1 MNNIHNINSKS
12 DRNNLSQR
20 IMEALKP
27 FLYVKTVKKQETLL
41 MEGDVCKNI
50 YFVQSG
56 AVKQYYLSDGKEF
69 IQNFFFEGN
78 MASAFDSF
86 FTQTTAESYLEAI
99 EGTELMVLSFHNFQA
114 ICSAKPEFSTQLNI
128 CMSRMNSN
136 RVNLLLMSDGM
147 MRYKK
152 FLENEPQ
159 VSQRVPQYMVASYL
173 GMTPETLSR
182 IRKRMSIKKAA

>member
-1 MNNIHNINSKS
+1 MNNIHNINATS
-12 DRNNLSQR
+12 DKNTLSER

-27 FLYVKTVKKQETLL
+27 FLFVKTVKKQETLL

-50 YFVQSG
+50 YFIQSG
-56 AVKQYYLSDGKEF
+56 AIKQYYLSDGKEF

-86 FTQTTAESYLEAI
+86 LTQTTAESYLEAL
-99 EGTELMVLSFHNFQA
+99 EGTELLVLSYHNFKA
-114 ICSAKPEFSTQLNI
+114 ICTAKPEFSAQLNI

-152 FLENEPQ
+152 FLKNEPQ
-159 VSQRVPQYMVASYL
+159 IMQRVPQYMVASYL

>member
-1 MNNIHNINSKS
+1 MNNTFKINEPFN
-12 DRNNLSQR
+12 RNNFSQR
-20 IMEALKP
+20 IIETLTP
-27 FLYVKTVKKQETLL
+27 FLYVKKIKKQETLL

-50 YFVQSG
+50 YFVQKG

-78 MASAFDSF
+78 MAAAFDSF
-86 FTQTTAESYLEAI
+86 LTQTSAESYLEAI
-99 EGTELMVLSFHNFQA
+99 EGTEMLVLSYHNFKA
-114 ICSAKPEFSTQLNI
+114 ICNAKPEFSAQLNI
-128 CMSRMNSN
+128 CISRMNSN

-152 FLENEPQ
+152 FLENESQ
-159 VSQRVPQYMVASYL
+159 VMQRVPQYMVASYL

-182 IRKRMSIKKAA
+182 IRKRMSLKKAA

>member
-1 MNNIHNINSKS
+1 MNNIHNINATY
-12 DRNNLSQR
+12 DNNNFSQR

-27 FLYVKTVKKQETLL
+27 FLFEKTVKKQETLL

-50 YFVQSG
+50 YFVKSG
-56 AVKQYYLSDGKEF
+56 AVKQYYLSEGKEF

-86 FTQTTAESYLEAI
+86 LTQTAAESYLEAI
-99 EGTELMVLSFHNFQA
+99 EGTELLVLSYHNFKV
-114 ICSAKPEFSTQLNI
+114 ICSAKPEFNAQLNI

-152 FLENEPQ
+152 FLEKEPQ
-159 VSQRVPQYMVASYL
+159 VTQRVPQYMIASYL
-173 GMTPETLSR
+173 GMSPETLSR
-182 IRKRMSIKKAA
+182 IRKRMSLKKAA